1 MSQSLEAL
9 TRHMTGMES
18 IHSVVHTMKTLS
30 VLNAAPYE
38 QAARA
43 IEDYHQT
50 VLDGLHAFF
59 VATGAPDL
67 SPNPLDRRHI
77 VVFGS
82 DHGLCGTYNDGIAT
96 HIAGA
101 LAGVAPEVSQ
111 IDCVG
116 AQMADALRDRGVG
129 PSQVFLPAASVDGLA
144 RLANLLTQHI
154 EVRQNAGGSRG
165 IAVELVYV
173 SRAVDGTQR
182 PVLVP
187 LLPLSEALVSD
198 LRTRPWLSR
207 TRPAFA
213 MSPDALFRALIRA
226 HVFASLVRAAAEAM
240 LAENAARL
248 AVMQQAERSVEDR
261 LDALKSE
268 ANTLRQDEITTEL
281 LDVIVGFEAR
291 GASDRRKRRQDFK
304 SPKLNDLTSERKLQ

>member
-1 MSQSLEAL
+1 MSQSLEGL

-43 IEDYHQT
+43 IEDYHRT

-59 VATGAPDL
+59 VATGAPDR
-67 SPNPLDRRHI
+67 SPQPLGQRHI

-96 HIAGA
+96 HIAEA

-116 AQMADALRDRGVG
+116 AQMADALRDRGLA

-154 EVRQNAGGSRG
+154 EVTQNASESRSSS
-165 IAVELVYV
+165 VELVYA
-173 SRAVDGTQR
+173 SRAADGTQT
-182 PVLVP
+182 PMLVP
-187 LLPLSEALVSD
+187 LLPLSEALVAD
-198 LRTRPWLSR
+198 LCARPWLSR

-213 MSPDALFRALIRA
+213 MPPDALFRALIRA

-268 ANTLRQDEITTEL
+268 ANTLRQDGITTEL
-281 LDVIVGFEAR
+281 LDVIVGFEAL
-291 GASDRRKRRQDFK
+291 GASDRRKRRKDAK
-304 SPKLNDLTSERKLQ
+304 ASDANDLPSERKQP

>member
-9 TRHMTGMES
+9 TRHMAGMER

-38 QAARA
+38 KAARA

-59 VATGAPDL
+59 VATGAPDR
-67 SPNPLDRRHI
+67 SPQPLGQRHI

-82 DHGLCGTYNDGIAT
+82 DHGLCGTYNEGIAT
-96 HIAGA
+96 HIAEA
-101 LAGVAPEVSQ
+101 LAGLAPEVSQ

-116 AQMADALRDRGVG
+116 AQMADALRDRGLG
-129 PSQVFLPAASVDGLA
+129 PSQAFLPAASVDGLA

-154 EVRQNAGGSRG
+154 EVRQNASGSRG
-165 IAVELVYV
+165 ISVELVYV
-173 SRAVDGTQR
+173 SRAADGTQS
-182 PVLVP
+182 PILVP

-198 LRTRPWLSR
+198 LRARPWLSR
-207 TRPAFA
+207 ARPAFA
-213 MSPDALFRALIRA
+213 MSPDSLFRALIRA
-226 HVFASLVRAAAEAM
+226 HVFASLFRAAAEAM

-261 LDALKSE
+261 LDALKFE

-281 LDVIVGFEAR
+281 LDVIVGFEAL
-291 GASDRRKRRQDFK
+291 GASDRRRRRKDAK
-304 SPKLNDLTSERKLQ
+304 ASDANNLPSERKQP

>member
-1 MSQSLEAL
+1 MSQSLEGL

-43 IEDYHQT
+43 IEDYHRT

-59 VATGAPDL
+59 VATGAPDR
-67 SPNPLDRRHI
+67 SPQPLGQRHI

-96 HIAGA
+96 HIAEA

-116 AQMADALRDRGVG
+116 AQMADALRDRGLA

-154 EVRQNAGGSRG
+154 EVTQNASESRSSS
-165 IAVELVYV
+165 VELVYA
-173 SRAVDGTQR
+173 SRAADGTQT
-182 PVLVP
+182 PMLVP
-187 LLPLSEALVSD
+187 LLPLSEALVAD
-198 LRTRPWLSR
+198 LCARPWLSR

-213 MSPDALFRALIRA
+213 MPPDALFRALIRA

-268 ANTLRQDEITTEL
+268 ANTLRQDGITTEL
-281 LDVIVGFEAR
+281 LDVIVGFEAL
-291 GASDRRKRRQDFK
+291 GASDRRRRREDAK
-304 SPKLNDLTSERKLQ
+304 ASDANDLPSERKQR